1 MPSDSG
7 AILPPKVSAGS
18 DFGRNRARADSRR
31 VALDLTKFFLVVA
44 AVAGL
49 LAVGTERLGYH
60 WQWYRMPR
68 YLVRIGDGGWR
79 PGPLLDG
86 VLITFKISGLSLILC
101 FSFGLVAAL
110 FRLSH
115 SYLARLLARLYVELI
130 RNTPLLVQIFFIYFV
145 LGPVLGITRFTS
157 AVLALSLFEGAYA
170 AEIFRAGI
178 LSIPRG
184 QWEAARSL
192 GLSTYK
198 CYRAVILPQAVRHV
212 LPPLTSQAISLV
224 KDSALVSTIA
234 IYDLTMRGQAIIAE
248 TFLTFEVWFTV
259 AAIYL
264 IITVILSI
272 LVNVMENRL
281 RVTG

>member
-1 MPSDSG
+1 M
-7 AILPPKVSAGS
+7 AHAGS
-18 DFGRNRARADSRR
+18 NAGRNRARPGGRR
-31 VALDLTKFFLVVA
+31 VALDLAKFVLVVIA
-44 AVAGL
+44 AAWL
-49 LAVGTERLGYH
+49 LATGTERLGYH

-68 YLVRIGDGGWR
+68 FLVRITDGGWGL
-79 PGPLLDG
+79 GPLLDG
-86 VLITFKISGLSLILC
+86 LLVTFEISGLSLILC

-110 FRLSH
+110 LRLSH
-115 SYLARLLARLYVELI
+115 STLGRLLARLYVELI

-145 LGPVLGITRFTS
+145 LGPVLGITRFSS

-178 LSIPRG
+178 VSIPRG

-192 GLSTYK
+192 GLGTFI
-198 CYRAVILPQAVRHV
+198 CYRTVILPQAVRHV

-234 IYDLTMRGQAIIAE
+234 IYDLTMQGQAIIAE

-264 IITVILSI
+264 IITLVLSI
-272 LVNVMENRL
+272 LINIMENRL
-281 RVTG
+281 RVTS